1 MEVSAVVLTLDNAA
15 TVAATLESLA
25 AQEPP
30 PAEVVV
36 VDGGS
41 TDGTRERAAEH
52 GARVVVEETRGIA
65 RARNRGIA
73 ETSGNVV
80 LFVDADI
87 KLEKGFL
94 AALLPALKDKTAIA
108 TGRVEAAGAR
118 SLVERFEGSR
128 TELHFHRAPAR
139 APSWCTAYTRK
150 LLDDLDGFDAGLP
163 TGEDLDLLIR
173 AEGAGFEAVFVP
185 KAKARHHHRASIG
198 PWLRQQFGYGVGQG
212 RLVRKHGLHNPGN
225 TLYCLGG
232 LVLVPLVVAAPFV
245 PAGGWALTLLLVAF
259 LVVDGLPVLFQ
270 GLNDHGLAAI
280 AFLPLALVRFIS
292 YAAGFLRGVV

>member
-1 MEVSAVVLTLDNAA
+1 MWWISIKRVQPPPHTVEVSAVVLTLDNVD
-15 TVAATLESLA
+15 TVAATLDSLA

-41 TDGTRERAAEH
+41 TDGTRELAAEH
-52 GARVVVEETRGIA
+52 GARVVIEGTRGIA

-87 KLEKGFL
+87 NLEKGFL
-94 AALLPALKDKTAIA
+94 SALLPALKDNIAIA
-108 TGRVEAAGAR
+108 TGRVGAAGALT
-118 SLVERFEGSR
+118 LVERFEGSR

-150 LLDDLDGFDAGLP
+150 LLDDLDGFDTQLP

-173 AEGAGFEAVFVP
+173 AEAAGFEAACFRSATAIRP
-185 KAKARHHHRASIG
+185 KSS
-198 PWLRQQFGYGVGQG
+198 
-212 RLVRKHGLHNPGN
+212 
-225 TLYCLGG
+225 
-232 LVLVPLVVAAPFV
+232 
-245 PAGGWALTLLLVAF
+245 LVA
-259 LVVDGLPVLFQ
+259 P
-270 GLNDHGLAAI
+270 
-280 AFLPLALVRFIS
+280 
-292 YAAGFLRGVV
+292 